1 MPSLKDL
8 RVRIKSVKSTQKIT
22 SAMKMVAGAK
32 LRKAQERV
40 ESTRPYTH
48 KLQHMVQNCLNDPL
62 PDHEAPVLYTGNPDV
77 PVHLLVVMTSDRGL
91 CGGFNGN
98 ILRQTKLL
106 IEQCQRQH
114 QHVKLFC
121 IGRKGRDV
129 LKREYS
135 NLILDSITDVGKAG
149 PTFEEAQAIA
159 DKLIGLLASKQVGSI
174 TCVYSVFKSALTQKV
189 TKMPLVP
196 LAKSI
201 QDQSHRVIYEF
212 EPSRLE
218 LLEKLLPYNFT
229 TQIYQNLL
237 ETHASEHGARMTAMD
252 NATRNAQDVIKRL
265 ELNYN
270 RTRQAYITKELIEII
285 SGAEAL

>member
-40 ESTRPYTH
+40 ESARPYTH
-48 KLQHMVQNCLNDPL
+48 KLQHMVNNCLADPI
-62 PDHEAPVLYTGNPDV
+62 PDHEAPMLMVGNPHI

-98 ILRQTKLL
+98 IIRQTKQL
-106 IEQCQRQH
+106 IDQLTKQNQ
-114 QHVKLFC
+114 QVKLFC

-129 LKREYS
+129 LKREYQD
-135 NLILDSITDVGKAG
+135 LLLDSMTEVGKTG
-149 PTFEEAQAIA
+149 PSFKEAMAISE
-159 DKLIGLLASKQVGSI
+159 KLTELLKSGQVGKI
-174 TCVYSVFKSALTQKV
+174 TCVYSVFKSALTQRV
-189 TKMPLVP
+189 TQTPLIP
-196 LAKSI
+196 LTPPQ
-201 QDQSHRVIYEF
+201 QDGIHHVSYEF
-212 EPSRLE
+212 EPSRQE
-218 LLEKLLPYNFT
+218 LLEKLLPYNFA
-229 TQIYQNLL
+229 TQIFQNLL